1 VIAVPYIDKRLE
13 LRLVPEISGWGVF
26 ATEFIAEGEIIELAP
41 IILMPKKLID
51 VAIWACQAEGIPNKD
66 LMIDQYCIKWKE
78 DMACPLGWVGLYNH
92 SDNNNANFIGNFES
106 NLIGVQTIKDLNPCQ
121 QVLVYYSSDWFT
133 EKGYINKVEF

>member
-1 VIAVPYIDKRLE
+1 MITVPYIDKRLE

-26 ATEFIAEGEIIELAP
+26 ATEFIAEGKIIELAP

-51 VAIWACQAEGIPNKD
+51 VAIWACQAEGISNKD
-66 LMIDQYCIKWKE
+66 LMLDQYCIKWKE

-106 NLIGVQTIKDLNPCQ
+106 NLIGIQTIKDLNPGQ